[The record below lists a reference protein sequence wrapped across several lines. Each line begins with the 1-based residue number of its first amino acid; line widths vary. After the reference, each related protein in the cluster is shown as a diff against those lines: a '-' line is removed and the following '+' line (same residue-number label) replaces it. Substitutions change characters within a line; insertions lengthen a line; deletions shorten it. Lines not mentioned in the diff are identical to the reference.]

1 MLSSHCVKRSWFDLE
16 SAIQGIFKSQITI
29 YLVKESKHVSEY
41 VWHGQVEELGE
52 IFKTQSLALEFMS
65 PVPIILQELLWVL
78 TLQPEIK
85 HLHTISTQ
93 MEEQTLS
100 APVIITGY
108 THGNKAIWFP
118 WTGIAESSH
127 KNEKNKNK

>member
-1 MLSSHCVKRSWFDLE
+1 M
-16 SAIQGIFKSQITI
+16 FKSQVTI

-41 VWHGQVEELGE
+41 VWHGQVKELGE
-52 IFKTQSLALEFMS
+52 IFKTQSLALEFMN
-65 PVPIILQELLWVL
+65 PVPIILQELLWVH

-100 APVIITGY
+100 APVIITGFSHSNRKRNRRILSQKWNLQY
-108 THGNKAIWFP
+108 DVECDRIWTNKSKV
-118 WTGIAESSH
+118 GVVQ
-127 KNEKNKNK
+127 